1 MERNRFLELATRYVN
16 GEDVRVM
23 CDGIEYHPLWY
34 ILKPIKGGGWSHTA
48 HMKDTIAVESHREA
62 PLEDLMEAQE
72 KKYKEYKEFYT
83 HLKTPKE
90 IAEKANADMALA
102 CVIDPGEMKYIRE
115 AAEEAIKDL
124 NKIKEDKS

>member
-1 MERNRFLELATRYVN
+1 
-16 GEDVRVM
+16 
-23 CDGIEYHPLWY
+23 
-34 ILKPIKGGGWSHTA
+34 
-48 HMKDTIAVESHREA
+48 MK
-62 PLEDLMEAQE
+62 
-72 KKYKEYKEFYT
+72 YKEFYT

>member
-1 MERNRFLELATRYVN
+1 MADLAGSYSAGDCNKGIHRKRNRFLQLATRYVN

-62 PLEDLMEAQE
+62 PLEDLTE
-72 KKYKEYKEFYT
+72 
-83 HLKTPKE
+83 
-90 IAEKANADMALA
+90 
-102 CVIDPGEMKYIRE
+102 VRG
-115 AAEEAIKDL
+115 
-124 NKIKEDKS
+124 